1 MVKVRQIT
9 TTATAAVKA
18 TEARGESRSLTVIV
32 AAAVGSRFRLGQD
45 FGSIECLGR
54 QTCSRTIDFGFG
66 SVVTAASLVG
76 RFKVAHF
83 VAAATGMMQA
93 AIAGTAE
100 FAGAVGK
107 CCIDRISCRSLK

>member
-9 TTATAAVKA
+9 TTVTAAVEA

-32 AAAVGSRFRLGQD
+32 AAAVGSRFRLGPD

-54 QTCSRTIDFGFG
+54 QTCSRTIDFSFG
-66 SVVTAASLVG
+66 SGVTAASLFG
-76 RFKVAHF
+76 RFKVPHF
-83 VAAATGMMQA
+83 VAATGKMQA

-100 FAGAVGK
+100 FAGAVSK

>member
-9 TTATAAVKA
+9 TTATAAVEA
-18 TEARGESRSLTVIV
+18 TEARGESKSLTVIV
-32 AAAVGSRFRLGQD
+32 AAAIGSRFRLGPD

-54 QTCSRTIDFGFG
+54 QTCSRTIDFSFG
-66 SVVTAASLVG
+66 SGVTAASLVG

-93 AIAGTAE
+93 AIAGAAE